1 MYFRQEATK
10 NVYQYNGSNILFN
23 SNYLDL
29 ELTQQNPSNM
39 MTLYQS
45 RVDTLDEIEDS
56 YQTMTSFNKD
66 YQNMSG
72 SEIIFDEQLNEF
84 RISTHISAKNIQ
96 DVGRLR
102 GNMNYQE
109 DQ

>member
-1 MYFRQEATK
+1 
-10 NVYQYNGSNILFN
+10 
-23 SNYLDL
+23 
-29 ELTQQNPSNM
+29 

-56 YQTMTSFNKD
+56 YQTMTSLNKD

-84 RISTHISAKNIQ
+84 RISTHIPAKSIQ